1 MTTPM
6 TLPGFEQLSL
16 IAIMLSLVVALVS
29 TKLSPA
35 LLFFTA
41 ITVSFVSGLI
51 ELDVMLANFT
61 NVSLITLM
69 MLLTASLAIEKTR
82 LVGWLAAQ
90 IAKGSLTHS
99 ITRLGISTALLS
111 SFTNNTAVVA
121 TMINAIKENPTHAP
135 SKLLLPLSYT
145 AILGGT
151 LTLIG
156 TSTNLIVNGFVQ
168 DAGLKPLG
176 FFDFTLVGLSV
187 LTVGLIVIILFSRRL
202 PDNDSQTEEQAPFY
216 LEAKVTSRSK
226 TIGKTV
232 EENKLRHL
240 KSLFL
245 AEIIRDGKHIVPV
258 CPQEK
263 LLQNDVL
270 LFVGD
275 INSAHELAQLNG
287 LQLVNPD
294 HNLSPTDELV
304 EVVISHSGQ
313 IAGNTLKQVK
323 FREKFDAAVIAI
335 RRGHTRLEGGLGSIK
350 LQPGD
355 SLILAPGSEFK
366 NKKLNKE
373 FVYVSGIELKQSLSL
388 KTSILVIAGF
398 LITIIASIAEI
409 LPLEKGLLVLLAVYI
424 GTGIVTT
431 TQIRRRFPLELF
443 IIVGSAIGLA
453 QLMISTG
460 VADLITEV
468 LIHYING
475 WGVLGAFIAVYF
487 ITLIFTELITNNA
500 AAALV
505 FPIAYSLAISLNA
518 NPMPFIMAVVFGASA
533 SFISPYGY
541 QTNLMV
547 YSAGNYRLSDY
558 LKLGI
563 PTSIAYT
570 ATALFMIP
578 IVFPF

>member
-1 MTTPM
+1 M
-6 TLPGFEQLSL
+6 PGFEQLSL
-16 IAIMLSLVVALVS
+16 IGIMISLVVALV
-29 TKLSPA
+29 TTRLSPA

-41 ITVSFVSGLI
+41 IMISFLAGLI

-61 NVSLITLM
+61 NLSLITLM
-69 MLLTASLAIEKTR
+69 MLLMASLAIEKTR
-82 LVGWLAAQ
+82 LVAWLSKQ
-90 IAKGSLTHS
+90 ITRDSLSHS
-99 ITRLGISTALLS
+99 ITRLGLSTALLS

-121 TMINAIKENPTHAP
+121 TLINAVKENATHAP

-156 TSTNLIVNGFVQ
+156 TSTNLIVSGFVQ

-176 FFDFTLVGLSV
+176 FFDFTLVGLAV
-187 LTVGLIVIILFSRRL
+187 LTVGLIVIVLFSRCL
-202 PDNDSQTEEQAPFY
+202 PDNAREEEEQAPFY
-216 LEAKVTSRSK
+216 LEAQVTTSCSL
-226 TIGKTV
+226 IGKTV
-232 EENKLRHL
+232 EENDLRQL

-245 AEIIRDGKHIVPV
+245 AEIIRDGEHIVPV
-258 CPQEK
+258 CPSEEV
-263 LLQNDVL
+263 LEGDTL

-275 INSAHELAQLNG
+275 IDSAHNLAQFKG
-287 LQLVNPD
+287 LQFLNPEHD
-294 HNLSPTDELV
+294 IMSTNELV
-304 EVVISHSGQ
+304 EVVISHSGE
-313 IAGNTLKQVK
+313 IAGNTLKQVR

-355 SLILAPGSEFK
+355 SLILAPGEHFK
-366 NKKLNKE
+366 DKALTKE
-373 FVYVSGIELKQSLSL
+373 FVYISGLEIKQQLSL
-388 KTSILVIAGF
+388 KTSITVIVSFLLTLV
-398 LITIIASIAEI
+398 ASITGI
-409 LPLEKGLLVLLAVYI
+409 VPLEKGLLVLLAGYMLC
-424 GTGIVTT
+424 GILSFN
-431 TQIRRRFPLELF
+431 QIRRRFPLELF
-443 IIVGSAIGLA
+443 VIVGSAIGLA

-460 VADLITEV
+460 VAGLITEL

-475 WGVLGAFIAVYF
+475 WGVIGAFIAVYL

-505 FPIAYSLAISLNA
+505 FPIAYSLALSLNVD
-518 NPMPFIMAVVFGASA
+518 PMPFIMAVVFGASA

-547 YSAGNYRLSDY
+547 YSAGNYRISDY
-558 LKLGI
+558 LMLGI
-563 PTSIAYT
+563 PTSLAYT
-570 ATALFMIP
+570 VTALLMIP